1 MPDDF
6 EWGIMTSTM
15 TTGDCPTWFSSGR
28 KDRRDGRADERRP
41 ETQAIVNPLGKVICG
56 GCATSESSIIASRGA
71 EVEVVMDMDSAGLG
85 VFLELTAPLAHGLL
99 VAGL

>member
-1 MPDDF
+1 MSDDF
-6 EWGIMTSTM
+6 EQGVMTSTM
-15 TTGDCPTWFSSGR
+15 TTGDCPMWFSSGR
-28 KDRRDGRADERRP
+28 KDRRDSRADERRP

-71 EVEVVMDMDSAGLG
+71 EVEAVMDTDSAGFG
-85 VFLELTAPLAHGLL
+85 VFVELMVPLACGLL